1 MNPGEASSEQPQEE
15 PQEEQHQ
22 QEHQLEE
29 SPDQQEAQQH
39 QEEEGA
45 WATGDI
51 VEEEAVVVARAR
63 GLYEYVATND
73 TELSFQEGEIMN
85 ITDQDDSGWWFAEV
99 GERSG
104 FVPKNYLEV
113 VEQF

>member
-1 MNPGEASSEQPQEE
+1 MGGGGGGGGRGGGWETGEIVDEQPE
-15 PQEEQHQ
+15 
-22 QEHQLEE
+22 
-29 SPDQQEAQQH
+29 
-39 QEEEGA
+39 
-45 WATGDI
+45 
-51 VEEEAVVVARAR
+51 VVVLAKAK
-63 GLYEYVATND
+63 GLYEYVASNE

-113 VEQF
+113 VEQY